1 MGEEEQT
8 AMALQL
14 SMQYPEMKERDS
26 RRPSTAAT
34 GERQNSAMA
43 NHLEQVCICSSVC
56 TRKGK

>member
-34 GERQNSAMA
+34 GEKQNSAMA
-43 NHLEQVCICSSVC
+43 NHLEQVCICS
-56 TRKGK
+56 

>member
-14 SMQYPEMKERDS
+14 SMQYPEMKEKDS

-34 GERQNSAMA
+34 GEKQNSAMA
-43 NHLEQVCICSSVC
+43 NHLEQVCICS
-56 TRKGK
+56 